1 MFIRVLHIKFP
12 NELAKKS
19 VIALS
24 RTVTTNHFKN
34 GLLIRLNADI
44 SSNSCMIILLWKDR
58 SNFDVARKNF
68 GEKFI
73 AEVKEMGGII
83 TISEGDA
90 EVDKAKEIDFSNFNE
105 F

>member
-1 MFIRVLHIKFP
+1 MFIRVLNIKFP

-24 RTVTTNHFKN
+24 RSLTEEQFSN
-34 GLLIRLNADI
+34 GLLIRLHADT
-44 SSNSCMIILLWKDR
+44 STNSCMIILLWKDR
-58 SNFDVARKNF
+58 SSFDLARRNF
-68 GEKFI
+68 GEKFV

-83 TISEGDA
+83 NISEGNA